1 MFHRTLTGRF
11 LVLTII
17 FVMIA
22 EVMIFLPS
30 VARYR
35 YDYLSN
41 RLERAQIASLALL
54 ASEGGIGEKLA
65 EELLENAGVYNVV
78 LRRDA
83 LRELVLS
90 SPVPGP
96 ISATFDL
103 RAATPIDLIR
113 DALAEMSDPRDRV
126 IRVIGNPVREAGLL
140 IEITTSTAPL
150 HAELW
155 AFGQRIL
162 VLSLVISVTTASLL
176 FLAVQR
182 LIVMPMRR
190 VANSMTDY
198 ARAPE
203 DARRIITPASGVVE
217 LRNAEEALASMQSDL
232 THALRQKE
240 RLAQLGGA
248 VARISHDLRNVLSTA
263 TLLADRL
270 ESSTDPAVA
279 RSAPKLVGAMSRAVN
294 LCEATLAFGKAE
306 EPPPQLSHFALR
318 PLVTEV
324 IESETLAIAPA
335 AQIDL
340 LADVPPNLS
349 LRADPEQVFRVL
361 SNLMRNARQA
371 IEAQGKP
378 GSVEISASQQGGDC
392 VIRVI
397 DTGPGLP
404 KRARENLFAAFQ
416 GGARKGGTGLGLVI
430 AAELVRGHGG
440 TLDLV
445 RSDGDGTEFRI
456 HLPQGD

>member
-35 YDYLSN
+35 YDYLIN

-65 EELLENAGVYNVV
+65 EELLENAGVFNVV

-90 SPVPGP
+90 WPVPGP

-103 RAATPIDLIR
+103 RAPSPWELIR
-113 DALAEMSDPRDRV
+113 DALAEMADPEDRV
-126 IRVIGNPVREAGLL
+126 IRVIGDPVREAGLL
-140 IEITTSTAPL
+140 IEITTSTAQL

-162 VLSLVISVTTASLL
+162 LVSLVISVATASLL

-182 LIVMPMRR
+182 LIVMPIRR
-190 VANSMTDY
+190 VAASMTDY

-203 DARRIITPASGVVE
+203 DARRIISPASGVVE
-217 LRNAEEALASMQSDL
+217 LRDAEEALASMQTDL

-248 VARISHDLRNVLSTA
+248 VARISHDLRNILATA

-270 ESSTDPAVA
+270 ETSTDPAVA

-294 LCEATLAFGKAE
+294 LCEATLTFGKAE
-306 EPPPQLSHFALR
+306 EPPPQLSQFALR
-318 PLVTEV
+318 PVVLEVT
-324 IESETLAIAPA
+324 ESETLATAPG
-335 AQIDL
+335 AQVEL
-340 LADVPPNLS
+340 LADVPPGLT
-349 LRADPEQVFRVL
+349 LRADSEQVFRVL
-361 SNLMRNARQA
+361 SNLTRNARQA
-371 IEAQGKP
+371 IEATGKP
-378 GSVEISASQQGGDC
+378 GTVEISATLQGGDC
-392 VIRVI
+392 MIRVI

-404 KRARENLFAAFQ
+404 KRAQENLFAAFQ
-416 GGARKGGTGLGLVI
+416 GSVRKGGTGLGLVI

-440 TLDLV
+440 TLELV
-445 RSDGDGTEFRI
+445 RSDAEGTEFRI
-456 HLPQGD
+456 LLPQTD